1 MPPNVGIFDLVMLAA
16 VSAQATTLAYLH
28 RPRWKALVYVLPIPF
43 TTATLAL
50 GKPVGPMHAVGLFF
64 AVLFP
69 FATWWLH
76 VRRRWPIVLSIAVA
90 AVAYCAIGAVANGLV
105 PVYEFTF
112 WLALAATFGLAAVMH
127 CRLPHRHEPGHRS
140 PLPVPVK
147 FAVMI
152 GVVSALVVLKHSLG
166 GFMAT
171 FPMLGVVAM
180 YEARHSLW
188 TLCRHVPVLM
198 LTLAPMLAVCH
209 VAHPYLG
216 LGGSLAAGW
225 VVLLAGNLIL
235 LPRMWRKAACIELEQ
250 MG

>member
-28 RPRWKALVYVLPIPF
+28 RPRWKALLYVLPIPF

-50 GKPVGPMHAVGLFF
+50 GEPVGPTHALGLFLTF
-64 AVLFP
+64 FFP

-76 VRRRWPIVLSIAVA
+76 VRLRWHIIASIAAA
-90 AVAYCAIGAVANGLV
+90 AVAYCAIGAAVATSV
-105 PVYEFTF
+105 PVNELTF

-127 CRLPHRHEPGHRS
+127 RHLPHRKEPGHRS
-140 PLPVPVK
+140 PLSVPVK
-147 FAVMI
+147 FAVMA
-152 GVVSALVVLKHSLG
+152 GVVSVLILLKQCLH

-198 LTLAPMLAVCH
+198 LAMAPMLAVCR
-209 VAHPYLG
+209 VAHPHLG

-225 VVLLAGNLIL
+225 VVLLASHFVL
-235 LPRMWRKAACIELEQ
+235 LRRMWRKAACVELEQ
-250 MG
+250 M

>member
-16 VSAQATTLAYLH
+16 VSAQATILAYLH
-28 RPRWKALVYVLPIPF
+28 RPRWKALLYVLPIPF

-50 GKPVGPMHAVGLFF
+50 GEPVGPTHALGLFLTF
-64 AVLFP
+64 FFP

-76 VRRRWPIVLSIAVA
+76 VRLRWHIIASIAAA
-90 AVAYCAIGAVANGLV
+90 AVAYCAIGAAVATSV
-105 PVYEFTF
+105 PVNELTF

-127 CRLPHRHEPGHRS
+127 RHLPHRKEPGHRS

-147 FAVMI
+147 FAVML
-152 GVVSALVVLKHSLG
+152 GVVSVLILLKQCLH

-198 LTLAPMLAVCH
+198 LAMAPMLAVCR
-209 VAHPYLG
+209 VAHPHLG

-225 VVLLAGNLIL
+225 VVLLASHFVL
-235 LPRMWRKAACIELEQ
+235 LRRMWRKAACVELEQ
-250 MG
+250 M

>member
-28 RPRWKALVYVLPIPF
+28 RPRWKALLYVLPIPF

-50 GKPVGPMHAVGLFF
+50 GEPVGPTHALGLFLTF
-64 AVLFP
+64 FFP

-76 VRRRWPIVLSIAVA
+76 VRLRWHIIASIAAA
-90 AVAYCAIGAVANGLV
+90 AVAYCAIGAAVATSV
-105 PVYEFTF
+105 PVNELTF

-127 CRLPHRHEPGHRS
+127 RHLPHRKEPGHRS

-147 FAVMI
+147 FAVMA
-152 GVVSALVVLKHSLG
+152 GVVSVLILLKQCLH

-198 LTLAPMLAVCH
+198 LAMAPMLAVCR
-209 VAHPYLG
+209 VAHPHLG

-225 VVLLAGNLIL
+225 VVLLASHFVL
-235 LPRMWRKAACIELEQ
+235 LRRMWRKAACVELEQ
-250 MG
+250 M